1 MIYETIVL
9 DGAIFHWNLSV
20 GVEDSK
26 KRRKNQDQIRE
37 CTSFLLVSHEQ
48 NFTQIVVTSAQNEKF
63 WTSVFQI
70 TYCILSTCHILH
82 DLFSRPD
89 PITSSSQTP
98 KGHPLPLPRRELR
111 PRRAKQHQ
119 SDAGQS
125 VDCHKPMPQ
134 TDFMP
139 CELPMICEISNSW
152 CAVKKGRIKYISN
165 ITPPG

>member
-9 DGAIFHWNLSV
+9 DGAIFTARSDGRTKIRGGRVHLVCWFRM
-20 GVEDSK
+20 SK
-26 KRRKNQDQIRE
+26 TSRKIR
-37 CTSFLLVSHEQ
+37 
-48 NFTQIVVTSAQNEKF
+48 VTSAQNEKF

-70 TYCILSTCHILH
+70 TYCIPSTCHILH

-134 TDFMP
+134 RDCMP
-139 CELPMICEISNSW
+139 CELPMICEISNS
-152 CAVKKGRIKYISN
+152 
-165 ITPPG
+165 